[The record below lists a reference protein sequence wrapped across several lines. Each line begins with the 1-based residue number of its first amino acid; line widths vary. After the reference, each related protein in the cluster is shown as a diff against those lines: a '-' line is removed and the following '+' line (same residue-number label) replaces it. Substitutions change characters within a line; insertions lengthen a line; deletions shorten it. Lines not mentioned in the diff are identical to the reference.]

1 MWSNLMIESKGKE
14 MGEASVKEQSN
25 TKNQCTTA
33 KAITV
38 LVKAFEITLWM
49 LLTILFVLFCLIAFY
64 IYA

>member
-1 MWSNLMIESKGKE
+1 MR
-14 MGEASVKEQSN
+14 EASVKEQSN

-38 LVKAFEITLWM
+38 LIKAFEITLWM
-49 LLTILFVLFCLIAFY
+49 LLTIVFVLFCLIAFY

>member
-1 MWSNLMIESKGKE
+1 

-38 LVKAFEITLWM
+38 LMKAFEITLWM
-49 LLTILFVLFCLIAFY
+49 LLTIVFVLFCLIAFY
-64 IYA
+64 IYMIYGDHAA